1 MPTTDGDGSGTL
13 GCASSPSRTHGHNVI
28 DNSRAASLASTLY
41 GKGVSL
47 DLGPLLD
54 PLAVWRDSVV
64 SSSVTMLGMSP
75 MLASNRRQQLGH
87 AVELSPVGIGL
98 PHFSAAQ
105 VRVCVVIR
113 TSAPR

>member
-13 GCASSPSRTHGHNVI
+13 GCASSPSRTHGQSVR
-28 DNSRAASLASTLY
+28 DSSSAASLASTLY
-41 GKGVSL
+41 GSGVSL

-64 SSSVTMLGMSP
+64 SSSVMMAGISP
-75 MLASNRRQQLGH
+75 MLVSNRRQQAGH
-87 AVELSPVGIGL
+87 AVLLSPVGIGR

-105 VRVCVVIR
+105 VRVFGG
-113 TSAPR
+113 